1 MTESRLDLT
10 PLVLAAMILVLDMSI
25 AASAFPTMDEVD
37 SLGIGED
44 SEGFEN
50 AGQERPANWPPALIC
65 GEIQCE
71 PIDRSIRSPPF
82 DAGFPVEDEG
92 WWFGYWYD
100 FDSDGMDDRLQ
111 RIIAGQRQSVSP
123 TAIIGIDGKD
133 TVAIVVDYAWHPGP
147 SDLAALREVLEAHGW
162 QEQGSW
168 FFQMDILDSIVL
180 DHVPVSALIEIWQ
193 LDGVVMVEEQ
203 NVLAPYLDS
212 APRGSKVR
220 DSDRYDEAMRDFG
233 YDGSGIVIAI
243 LDTGVDN
250 EHFSLDD
257 FSDDNDDNENDPDD
271 LPDPKWIAGC
281 DATSLNQNDCNNE
294 GTHDP
299 DDGDGHGTHVAGIAL
314 GTGDSRRIHQGYAP
328 GAYLVDV
335 KVMTDTGG
343 TNSAATLKGINW
355 VAANV
360 DTDWGNNDSSEGI
373 QVMSM
378 SFGSIGDPNG
388 DDPGDNG
395 TAADA
400 RAVNQAAEAGVVPVA
415 AIGNDGRRRVT
426 SVGAADASIT
436 VGAIDDKDTI
446 DRGDDSIASYSNS
459 GPREDDGDGDDQDE
473 LKPDV
478 VSPGTDMNSA
488 SHAAS
493 SSQLPGTPKPLAE
506 DSYVEMSGTSMA
518 CPAVAGFVA
527 VILQI
532 ADEEGMSLDPQDVK
546 DLLRENSDTRGEASE
561 PGASDTWNDEYGF
574 GIIDGNMILSAMI
587 GDGGGNGG
595 GNETEPPPPGE
606 GEWLAIERPVEDSW
620 LVEGETYSVRGHI
633 DEDAE
638 TNGSI
643 EEVQVKITYTHK
655 PEGSPTQEEVLV
667 DWHQAQGTANWT
679 TDFSIPDFTEDEIN
693 ALEIRISVQARN
705 EWDQWSDTQ
714 RQEHEIGRVE
724 LTLTSPSGQN
734 SVAGNVRFEGDYETV
749 DGGTLQWRIG
759 KEDWVDETVYA
770 GSGGTTGMFSFN
782 WDSDQHP
789 DGSHRISLRLIS
801 GGEVRSEEV
810 RITLEIDNDPP
821 APDLMFRSGITVS
834 EWGIPLS
841 ETFVNSFVDVSAE
854 IRNDG
859 DQSASNVVVYLLEEG
874 TRKYEL
880 TIPSIDS
887 GDIVAV
893 TLYWNPL
900 DVGTR
905 QVTIALDPGD
915 SIEEIDE
922 TNNDESIDFEVVQR
936 PAGIDLAFATGAIT
950 TIPAIPRPSELF
962 QINARVDNL
971 GSTTAEQVDA
981 QLHLHT
987 ERGWELTSSTTI
999 PSISGAGS
1007 QSVSFALSTEEN
1019 GPFEFR
1025 ITLTGPILSD
1035 IDWSNNQV
1043 EWTTLVEKST
1053 VSGGRGM
1060 NFQTGETPVEVIEL
1074 DGEGIVVGAID
1085 GGLSLYRLNSNHGMT
1100 ACTNM
1105 LEETWSGD
1113 FHAVATDDG
1122 VAHVVWTR
1130 RFLDTSGYLQ
1140 QTVSYSTIDSAC
1152 QMTPI
1157 QDLMDPILLS
1167 DGKYWGIDLDVKGTE
1182 LLVAGYH
1189 RDLLTGGSYQ
1199 DLTSIFLLEA
1209 DAPTSSN
1216 DWRLTPNVIADID
1229 VVAGQTDPVQ
1239 IEFGEDNGHILFQSM
1254 RNDTSGVDRLGLWY
1268 AHGDLQH
1275 SSWSYKKA
1283 VGDEASLPQ
1292 MRVETVSGED
1302 LLMVAWR
1309 EGSGLD
1315 TRFINMIADDS
1326 FKAIGNNSIS
1336 MNARGLSKI
1345 IFIENDRGV
1354 QVFHDMVGPSGPQ
1367 VQYGMMNAESEWM
1380 SISNRISAGWLHS
1393 VSRAPSGDEV
1403 AIIHTSSQGWVI
1415 RAIIDDSTGN
1425 KDRGDILEQL
1435 RFNLGLDE
1443 GSFNIL
1449 LGGVAVAVLLLCTIV
1464 LAVLSGRA
1472 IRWMGGRRRTR
1483 AEGLVMLEDDVVDV
1497 IDEDDI
1503 TVEAIDTS
1511 SIVEIVEEDSDS
1523 SSSRRERRQHRA
1535 DVAEMAEMAPPI
1547 PGIIPPPPAEGAV
1560 AQPLPP
1566 MGEAP
1571 VLPGLPPLNRQVV
1584 CPDCDSRFEVGMDL
1598 KMTRCPICA
1607 LRIDL

>member
-1 MTESRLDLT
+1 MSGTRLSLM
-10 PLVLAAMILVLDMSI
+10 PLVLTAMILVLDFSV
-25 AASAFPTMDEVD
+25 AAAAFSAPDEGD
-37 SLGIGED
+37 SFGIEEGD
-44 SEGFEN
+44 SAN
-50 AGQERPANWPPALIC
+50 LSDLDERPENWPPALMC
-65 GEIQCE
+65 GDIACQLTE
-71 PIDRSIRSPPF
+71 RSEHSQPF
-82 DAGFPVEDEG
+82 DAGSPVEESG

-111 RIIAGQRQSVSP
+111 RIIAGQRESVSP
-123 TAIIGIDGKD
+123 TAIIGPDGRD
-133 TVAIVVDYAWHPGP
+133 TVAIVIDYAWHPGP
-147 SDLAALREVLEAHGW
+147 SDVEALLEVLEEHGW
-162 QEQGSW
+162 EAKGSW

-180 DHVPVSALIEIWQ
+180 DHVPVSALIAIWQ

-203 NVLAPYLDS
+203 NVIVPLLDT

-220 DSDRYDEAMRDFG
+220 DSERYDESMRDFG
-233 YDGSGIVIAI
+233 YDGSGVVIAI

-257 FSDDNDDNENDPDD
+257 FSDDNNDNENDPDD

-314 GTGDSRRIHQGYAP
+314 GTGDSRRINQGYAP

-378 SFGSIGDPNG
+378 SFGSLGDPNG

-426 SVGAADASIT
+426 SVGAADAAIT
-436 VGAIDDKDTI
+436 VGAIDDKDSI

-478 VSPGTDMNSA
+478 VAPGSDMVSA
-488 SHAAS
+488 AHAAS

-506 DSYVEMSGTSMA
+506 DSYTEMSGTSMA
-518 CPAVAGFVA
+518 CPAVAGMVA

-532 ADEEGMSLDPQDVK
+532 AEEEGVSLDPDDVK
-546 DLLRENSDTRGEASE
+546 ELLRENSEPRGEASE
-561 PGASDTWNDEYGF
+561 PDASDTWNERYGF
-574 GIIDGNMILSAMI
+574 GIIDGNRIISAMI
-587 GDGGGNGG
+587 GEGGGNNGGGNG
-595 GNETEPPPPGE
+595 TDPPPPGD
-606 GEWLAIERPVEDSW
+606 GEWLVIERPIEDLW
-620 LVEGETYSVRGHI
+620 LIEGETYTVRGHI

-643 EEVQVKITYTHK
+643 EEVQVKVTYTHK
-655 PEGSPTQEEVLV
+655 PEDSPTQEEILV
-667 DWHQAQGTANWT
+667 DWHRAQGTSNWSSQ
-679 TDFSIPDFTEDEIN
+679 FNIPDFAEDEIN
-693 ALEIRISVQARN
+693 ALKIKIQVQARN
-705 EWDQWSDTQ
+705 EWDQWSETQ
-714 RQEHEIGRVE
+714 RQNHDIGRVD
-724 LTLTSPSGQN
+724 LTLTSPSGQT
-734 SVAGNVRFEGDYETV
+734 SVEGDVRFEGEYETV
-749 DGGTLQWRIG
+749 NGGTLQWRIG
-759 KEDWVDETVYA
+759 KDDWVDETTYA
-770 GSGGTTGMFSFN
+770 GSGGTTNSFGFN
-782 WDSDQHP
+782 WDSTEHP
-789 DGSHRISLRLIS
+789 DGSHRVSLRFIS
-801 GGEVRSEEV
+801 GGGVRSEEV
-810 RITLEIDNDPP
+810 RITLEIDNVPP
-821 APDLMFRSGITVS
+821 APDLMFRSGLTIS

-841 ETFVNSFVDVSAE
+841 ETYVNSFVDVSAE

-859 DQSASNVVVYLLEEG
+859 DQAAIDVVIYLLEEG

-887 GDIVAV
+887 GDIVEV

-905 QVTIALDPGD
+905 EVTIALDPGD
-915 SIEEIDE
+915 SIDEIDE
-922 TNNDESIDFEVVQR
+922 TNNDQSIDFAVVQR
-936 PAGIDLAFATGAIT
+936 PSGVDLSFATGAIT
-950 TIPAIPRPSELF
+950 MTPTIPRPGEFF

-971 GSTTAEQVDA
+971 GSSTAETIDA
-981 QLHLHT
+981 QLLLNT

-999 PSISGAGS
+999 PMIPGAGS
-1007 QSVSFALSTEEN
+1007 QNVNFALSAGDS
-1019 GPFEFR
+1019 GPFTFR
-1025 ITLTGPILSD
+1025 IALTGPILSD
-1035 IDWSNNQV
+1035 IDWTNNQV
-1043 EWTTLVEKST
+1043 EWTALIDKST
-1053 VSGGRGM
+1053 VAGGRGM

-1074 DGEGIVVGAID
+1074 DGSGIVVAAKE
-1085 GGLSLYRLNSNHGMT
+1085 GGLSLYRLNSNRGMT

-1113 FHAVATDDG
+1113 FAAATTADG
-1122 VAHVVWTR
+1122 IAHVVWTR
-1130 RFLDTSGYLQ
+1130 RFFDTSGYLQ

-1167 DGKYWGIDLDVKGTE
+1167 DGKYWGIDIDVKGAE
-1182 LLVAGYH
+1182 LLVGGYH

-1216 DWRLTPNVIADID
+1216 DWRLTPNAIADIH

-1239 IEFGEDNGHILFQSM
+1239 VEFGKDNGHVLYQSM
-1254 RNDTSGVDRLGLWY
+1254 RNDSSGVDRLGLWY
-1268 AHGDLQH
+1268 AHGDIRH
-1275 SSWSYKKA
+1275 SSWAYKKA
-1283 VGDEASLPQ
+1283 VGDHASLAQ
-1292 MRVETVSGED
+1292 MNVQSVDGED
-1302 LLMVAWR
+1302 RLIVAWK

-1315 TRFINMIADDS
+1315 TQFISRIVDDS
-1326 FKAIGNNSIS
+1326 FETIENNSLE
-1336 MNARGLSKI
+1336 MNARGLSQI
-1345 IFIENDRGV
+1345 VFLETARGV
-1354 QVFHDMVGPSGPQ
+1354 QVLHDMVGPGGPQ
-1367 VQYGMMNAESEWM
+1367 TQYGIINAEEGWIA
-1380 SISNRISAGWLHS
+1380 ISNKINDGWLHTA
-1393 VSRAPSGDEV
+1393 SRTPGGTEAV
-1403 AIIHTSSQGWVI
+1403 VIHTSSQGWVI
-1415 RAIIDDSTGN
+1415 RSVIDDSVPN
-1425 KDRGDILEQL
+1425 RNSGDILEQL
-1435 RFNLGLDE
+1435 RYTLGLDE

-1449 LGGVAVAVLLLCTIV
+1449 LGGVAIAVLLLCTIV
-1464 LAVLSGRA
+1464 LAVMSGRA
-1472 IRWMGGRRRTR
+1472 IRWMGGGRRRR
-1483 AEGLVMLEDDVVDV
+1483 AEGVVMLEEDVVDV
-1497 IDEDDI
+1497 IDEDDLA
-1503 TVEAIDTS
+1503 VDAVDTS
-1511 SIVEIVEEDSDS
+1511 SIVEVVEEDSGS
-1523 SSSRRERRQHRA
+1523 GTSRRERRQRR
-1535 DVAEMAEMAPPI
+1535 VVEAEMVEIAPPA
-1547 PGIIPPPPAEGAV
+1547 PDMMPPPAGDTV
-1560 AQPLPP
+1560 AAPLPAL
-1566 MGEAP
+1566 GDAP
-1571 VLPGLPPLNRQVV
+1571 GLPGLPPINRPVV
-1584 CPDCDSRFEVGMDL
+1584 CPDCASRFEVAFDL